1 MYKGVEAF
9 SEVLYGVLQKNDKLD
24 LVGKSL
30 FCKSLL
36 SVILFIVIDAI
47 TKNLVISISAMV
59 ILSIIITIIYDLKNA
74 GEYIANTEKV
84 KYENVIKIFKYGFYT
99 FAIAFLG
106 VYLLNSPKY
115 AIDIYLANNYQTI
128 FGIIVMPA
136 TVIGLV
142 AQFLIHPYLNKIL
155 ELYESKK
162 LKELKGVINKLIF
175 AIVGVG
181 VISSL
186 LAYFLGPEVL
196 GLIYGID
203 LVAYRVQLLT
213 IIISATIYTIGV
225 IYSSVLTTVRETK
238 SQFIIYVILSVFAL
252 IISNILTQIGQ
263 INGAVWAYLAIMAL
277 QFLIYTIYTNIKLEK
292 IFNKRRFLEEAQK

>member
-9 SEVLYGVLQKNDKLD
+9 SEVLYGVLQKNEKLD

-74 GEYIANTEKV
+74 GAYVIFAEKV
-84 KYENVIKIFKYGFYT
+84 KFENVMKIFKYGFYT

-106 VYLLNSPKY
+106 VYLLNAPKY
-115 AIDIYLANNYQTI
+115 AIDAYLANNYQTI

-155 ELYESKK
+155 ELYENRK
-162 LKELKGVINKLIF
+162 LKELKGIINKLIL
-175 AIVGVG
+175 AIVGFG
-181 VISSL
+181 AISSL
-186 LAYFLGPEVL
+186 LAYFLGSEVL

-203 LVAYRVQLLT
+203 LVAYRVQLL
-213 IIISATIYTIGV
+213 IIIIAATIYTIGV

-238 SQFIIYVILSVFAL
+238 SQFVIYIILSIFAM
-252 IISNILTQIGQ
+252 IISNFLTQIGQ
-263 INGAVWAYLAIMAL
+263 ISGAVWAYLAIMAM
-277 QFLIYTIYTNIKLEK
+277 QFLIYTIYTNFKLEK
-292 IFNKRRFLEEAQK
+292 IFSKES